1 MTNTTLQK
9 TKLTSQNIESA
20 TGTAEAKEPGIAQ
33 VSAALKPVLLPTPGK
48 VIASCQS
55 PQE

>member
-1 MTNTTLQK
+1 MANTTLQK
-9 TKLTSQNIESA
+9 TKLTNQNTESA
-20 TGTAEAKEPGIAQ
+20 TGTAEAKEPSTGQ
-33 VSAALKPVLLPTPGK
+33 VSEALEPVLPPTPGK